1 MSNPLISIVLCTYNR
16 ADMLRDA
23 MPSILK
29 QSYEPVEILIVD
41 DGSTDNTKE
50 VVAGYG
56 DNRIRYYRQ
65 DNKGLAAA
73 RTFACGQL
81 ARGEYIAFQD
91 DDDIMPPHR
100 ITCLY
105 DAMRLYPQAV
115 LATGDWEMINVEGKL
130 TGERITFDIEGKND
144 KPLLIEDG
152 YRAVMWP
159 MLTPLPNATLFRKTD
174 GDRVGWLDIMFSR
187 SSDTDFFGRLGNLG
201 PVVYVPQVVA
211 YYRSGHA
218 RMWSDDVNNS
228 LVCEYSSFLLY
239 EKHLKSLKNGRHEMQ
254 KRLQSRMLNTLTR
267 LAFLARDCEKLP
279 EAINADYVTR
289 GLSLLGMKDRLS
301 YEWYVNIKLPMRRL
315 VKG

>member
-1 MSNPLISIVLCTYNR
+1 
-16 ADMLRDA
+16 MLKEA
-23 MPSILK
+23 IPSILA
-29 QSYEPVEILIVD
+29 QSYEPVEILVVD

-56 DNRIRYYRQ
+56 DDRIRYYRQ
-65 DNKGLAAA
+65 ENKGLAAA
-73 RTFACGQL
+73 RTVACGQL

-105 DAMRLYPQAV
+105 DAMLRYPQAV
-115 LATGDWEMINVEGKL
+115 LAAGDWEMINVEGKL

-144 KPLLIEDG
+144 NPLLIDDG
-152 YRAVMWP
+152 YKAVMWP
-159 MLTPLPNATLFRKTD
+159 MITPLPNATLFRKSD
-174 GDRVGWLDIMFSR
+174 GDRVGWLDVMFSR

-201 PVVYVPQVVA
+201 PVVYVPRVVA

-239 EKHLKSLKNGRHEMQ
+239 EKHLKSLKNDRAEMRE
-254 KRLQSRMLNTLTR
+254 RLQSRMLHTLTR
-267 LAFLARDCEKLP
+267 LAFLARNCEKMP
-279 EAINADYVTR
+279 EAINADYLTR

-301 YEWYVNIKLPMRRL
+301 YGWYVNVKLPLRKII
-315 VKG
+315 KG